1 MMALT
6 AHQISRGV
14 FSKDGA
20 GMIFIIE
27 ILVTI
32 FRKGFLTFMGS
43 LVIVKNLM
51 ALKVVHFVLG
61 VLIEEEMQ
69 MMEDIILTSTLQDV
83 PGYTEI
89 LLLFNH
95 ALLLYAT

>member
-1 MMALT
+1 MMVIT
-6 AHQISRGV
+6 AHQISRVV
-14 FSKDGA
+14 FSKAGA

-27 ILVTI
+27 LLVTI

-89 LLLFNH
+89 LLPFNH
-95 ALLLYAT
+95 ALLSYAT